1 MPDLPLSGLRV
12 LEMGQIIAAP
22 YCGQMLG
29 DMGAE
34 VIKIE
39 VPDGGDVARSYGPY
53 QFDDPSAGSGQA
65 LSYYFAAFNRN
76 KESVTLNLRQPA
88 AAAALR
94 ELIKRSDVFVHN
106 SLAGSIERLGFSY
119 DQVRPLNP

>member
-1 MPDLPLSGLRV
+1 MSELPLSGLRV

-22 YCGQMLG
+22 YCSQMLG

-39 VPDGGDVARSYGPY
+39 VPESGDVSRSYGPY
-53 QFDDPSAGSGQA
+53 SFDQ

-76 KESVTLNLRQPA
+76 KQSVTLNLKHPA
-88 AAAALR
+88 AAGALR
-94 ELIKRSDVFVHN
+94 ELIKGSDVFVHN
-106 SLAGSIERLGFSY
+106 SLAASIERL
-119 DQVRPLNP
+119 